1 MIGKSLCHLR
11 SDLAKYWGLR
21 WIREI
26 SLVIGIGQACNITD
40 SEYDDAIEEE
50 DDELDL
56 DGQAKPSLIDIEEI
70 LALEANKF
78 DRTPL
83 IYL

>member
-1 MIGKSLCHLR
+1 MV
-11 SDLAKYWGLR
+11 
-21 WIREI
+21 IR
-26 SLVIGIGQACNITD
+26 LVILTD

>member
-1 MIGKSLCHLR
+1 MSFEVRPGEVLR
-11 SDLAKYWGLR
+11 SQMTSWDF
-21 WIREI
+21 
-26 SLVIGIGQACNITD
+26 IGHQACNITD